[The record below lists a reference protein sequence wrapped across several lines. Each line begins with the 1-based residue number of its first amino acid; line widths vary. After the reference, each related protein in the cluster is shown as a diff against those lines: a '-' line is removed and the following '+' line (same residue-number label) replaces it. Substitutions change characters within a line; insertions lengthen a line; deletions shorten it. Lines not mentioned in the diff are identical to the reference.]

1 MHCERRR
8 MHTQNSERK
17 TWSGGGEGLEME
29 GEGYAPKRV
38 YNTSFPVSMRQSKL
52 TRWVKGNTTRRY
64 RPGLCVLLRGNI
76 SDEEYE
82 VLTTTTSLA

>member
-52 TRWVKGNTTRRY
+52 TR
-64 RPGLCVLLRGNI
+64 
-76 SDEEYE
+76 
-82 VLTTTTSLA
+82 